1 MNDGL
6 QRVADKSE
14 EAFTGWNN
22 TSVSVSKEMV
32 MKKLY
37 LITGATGHVGNVL
50 VDELKKRHERI
61 RILVHHKQQDGNLP
75 EGVDVCFGDVTD
87 RESLLPFYNCAGF
100 DHVTLIHCAAFIS
113 VASKQDL
120 RVWTTNVDGTENI
133 MELALSNN
141 IDRVVYVSSVHAI
154 PERPVPEIITEV
166 SSFSPDLVQ
175 GQYAKSKA
183 AAAQIVMEYAKK
195 GLNASIVHPSG
206 IIGPGDVMVK
216 NHMIRTIRAMAA
228 GRIPVAIQG
237 GYDFVDSRDVVEGI
251 LSCEEYGTAGECYIL
266 NGHYISVRDLLNR
279 VRGFA
284 GKRPITIE
292 LSYHLANAIAP
303 AAESVS
309 LLFGKNVPL
318 FTPYSVYTLH
328 TNGAFSHDKAY
339 KAFGYCP
346 REIDESIQASL

>member
-1 MNDGL
+1 MR
-6 QRVADKSE
+6 RVADKSE
-14 EAFTGWNN
+14 EAFTRWNN

-50 VDELKKRHERI
+50 VDELKRRHESI
-61 RILVHHKQQDGNLP
+61 RILVHHKQRDGNLP

-87 RESLLPFYNCAGF
+87 RESLLPFFNCAGF
-100 DHVTLIHCAAFIS
+100 DHVTLIHCAAFIT

-120 RVWTTNVDGTENI
+120 RVWKTNVNGTENT

-166 SSFSPDLVQ
+166 SSFSPDLVH

-183 AAAQIVMEYAKK
+183 AAAQIVMEYANK
-195 GLNASIVHPSG
+195 GLNVSIVHPSG

-216 NHMIRTIRAMAA
+216 NHMIRTIRAMEA

-237 GYDFVDSRDVVEGI
+237 GYDFVDSRDVADGI
-251 LSCEEYGTAGECYIL
+251 LSCEEYGFAGECYIL
-266 NGHYISVRDLLNR
+266 NGHYISVKVLLNR

-284 GKRPITIE
+284 GKRPVTIE
-292 LSYHLANAIAP
+292 LPYRLANGIAP
-303 AAESVS
+303 AAERVT
-309 LLFGKNVPL
+309 LIFGKNAPL

-346 REIDESIQASL
+346 REIDESIRDSL